1 MMNLTKVLI
10 ADDDPGVLKSLN
22 VLVSMEQDFKVIG
35 HARNGVEAIKQARS
49 LNPDV
54 ILMDIQMPQ
63 CSGLEATK
71 TIKAELPDT
80 KVIILT
86 IHTNELSEAISAGAS
101 KYLLKDSPPDVLYSA
116 IRATS

>member
-1 MMNLTKVLI
+1 MDLKKVLI
-10 ADDDPGVLKSLN
+10 ADDDPVVLKFLN
-22 VLVSMEQDFKVIG
+22 FLVSMEHDFKVIG
-35 HARNGVEAIKQARS
+35 QARNGVEAIEQARS

-54 ILMDIQMPQ
+54 ILMDSQMPF

-71 TIKAELPDT
+71 RIKSEFPHT

-86 IHTNELSEAISAGAS
+86 IHTNDLSEALIAGAN

>member
-1 MMNLTKVLI
+1 MVLKRVLI
-10 ADDDPGVLKSLN
+10 ADDDPEVLKFLN
-22 VLVSMEQDFKVIG
+22 VLISMESDFQVIG
-35 HARNGVEAIKQARS
+35 QARNGVEAIEQARN

-54 ILMDIQMPQ
+54 ILMDSQMPF

-71 TIKAELPDT
+71 KIKSELPDT

-86 IHTNELSEAISAGAS
+86 IHTNEVSEALTAGAS

-116 IRATS
+116 IRATV